1 MALSLP
7 RNTRLNYFPYSFVI
21 FRYKN
26 IIVFPTHVY
35 SNIDYFIESTVTK
48 YGLLFSWKTLENE
61 QVSAAKE

>member
-1 MALSLP
+1 MAVSLP

-26 IIVFPTHVY
+26 IIVFPMHSTM
-35 SNIDYFIESTVTK
+35 DYFIESTVTT